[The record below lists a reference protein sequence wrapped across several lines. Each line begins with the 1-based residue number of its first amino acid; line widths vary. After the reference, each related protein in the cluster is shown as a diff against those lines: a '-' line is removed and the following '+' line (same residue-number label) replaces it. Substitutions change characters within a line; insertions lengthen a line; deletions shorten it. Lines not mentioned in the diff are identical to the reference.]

1 MSSGILLRPHA
12 GSRNYETGFAH
23 HLWFFRAKHSRL
35 ASGLPVAHAWH
46 MTIRAKVYNH
56 RIELPPE
63 FVIADGAEVEI
74 TVPDVAPSQT
84 LAERLAP
91 FIGAVHSGVGDLAD
105 NHDHYL
111 YGAPKQ
117 KP

>member
-1 MSSGILLRPHA
+1 L
-12 GSRNYETGFAH
+12 
-23 HLWFFRAKHSRL
+23 RL
-35 ASGLPVAHAWH
+35 ARTGRLAHFSPV
-46 MTIRAKVYNH
+46 TIRATVHNH

-63 FVIADGAEVEI
+63 LAVAEGAEVEI
-74 TVPDVAPSQT
+74 ILSEEKRGKT

-105 NHDHYL
+105 NHDHHL
-111 YGAPKQ
+111 YGAPKH